1 VTEFLILGL
10 DPYPRKPGVV
20 FQPPH
25 DDKPDPGPF
34 AGLAKLKG
42 EAS

>member
-1 VTEFLILGL
+1 
-10 DPYPRKPGVV
+10 VV

-42 EAS
+42 EGS